1 MGSASCSGCAAIM
14 SYSSTSALALR
25 TYALVWIALL
35 MASSAVTTGRA
46 QKLGGVVAHGR
57 RDLPVSLATITTGG
71 LSTRRP
77 LRGTLGMPVIAG
89 TFADVT
95 PKFDRAVYDSA
106 FFGAEAGVGP
116 YSVARYYRE
125 VSLGA
130 LTFAGSTTPWIRLP
144 RSRASYV
151 EGDPSGIWYRYGEF
165 ARDLLRRAEGVVDWR
180 RYDNDGPDG
189 VPNSGDDDGAVDVA
203 VLLQPG
209 SEYGCGPDSLRGF
222 RETGY
227 RLSLL
232 PGWNGQPYLTSVVG
246 AKGTRIVIDDF
257 VGASAVACQG
267 DAIVP
272 TRVNIPIHEIGHV
285 LGLPDLYDYDG
296 TSFGVGG
303 WDVMGIWAAPPA
315 RPPHFGA
322 WARERL
328 GWATVRRVATSGR
341 VELSPVARGGDI
353 VRIDFNGAREHV
365 LLEYRAA
372 DGADASAPG
381 AGLLLWHVNDA
392 LLETRQWGVN
402 DDETRP
408 GVRVVQ
414 ADGRDDLAL
423 RANVGDVGDPFP
435 GSSSVVAISDSSIP
449 WLRASDGVPTGIRI
463 DGIAIVGDRVV
474 FDVTFTSPPLI
485 LTASSMLV
493 DAVLGHA
500 AFAHTLRAAGGVPP
514 YRWRALEEMPAGLVL
529 TPEGVV
535 QGVPEK
541 LSNTRVALEVRDA
554 RSSTTVGEL
563 LLRVTMPLLTA
574 QQALLGVADPASLD
588 ETRRRALDLVGNR
601 NGRLDVGDV
610 VLFRRM
616 LEVGVSDASGT
627 P

>member
-1 MGSASCSGCAAIM
+1 M
-14 SYSSTSALALR
+14 SPALR
-25 TYALVWIALL
+25 VRALTWSACLIAAG
-35 MASSAVTTGRA
+35 MATPVHAQLGR
-46 QKLGGVVAHGR
+46 GVIAHDR
-57 RDLPVSLATITTGG
+57 RDLPLASAATPVNR
-71 LSTRRP
+71 LATRRP
-77 LRGTLGMPVIAG
+77 LRGALGMPVIAG

-95 PKFDRAVYDSA
+95 PRFDRTVYDSA
-106 FFGAEAGVGP
+106 FFGADAGVGP

-130 LTFAGSTTPWIRLP
+130 LTFSGTTTPWIRLP

-151 EGDPSGIWYRYGEF
+151 DGDAGTVWQRYGEF
-165 ARDLLRRAEGVVDWR
+165 ARDLLQRAEGLVDWR

-189 VPNSGDDDGAVDVA
+189 VPDSGDDDGAVDIA

-232 PGWNGQPYLTSVVG
+232 PGWNGQPYVTTDIG
-246 AKGTRIVIDDF
+246 AAGTPIVIDDF

-267 DAIVP
+267 GDIVP

-296 TSFGVGG
+296 SSFGVGG
-303 WDVMGIWAAPPA
+303 WDVMGIWVAPPA

-328 GWATVRRVATSGR
+328 GWATVRRILGSGR
-341 VELSPVARGGDI
+341 VELTVAARGGDV
-353 VRIDFNGAREHV
+353 VRIDLNGGREHV

-372 DGADASAPG
+372 EGADASAPG
-381 AGLLLWHVNDA
+381 TGLLVWHIDDEV
-392 LLETRQWGVN
+392 LETRQWGVN
-402 DDETRP
+402 DDEMRP
-408 GVRVVQ
+408 AVRVVQ
-414 ADGRDDLAL
+414 ADGRNDLAA

-435 GSSSVVAISDSSIP
+435 GSSSVVAISDTSIP
-449 WLRASDGVPTGIRI
+449 WLRTSDGSPSGVRI
-463 DGIAIVGDRVV
+463 DGIAIAGDRVA
-474 FDVTFTSPPLI
+474 FDVTFTSLPPVI
-485 LTASSMLV
+485 AAATTAVNAS
-493 DAVLGHA
+493 LGETS
-500 AFAHTLRAAGGVPP
+500 FAHTLEATGGTPP
-514 YRWRALEEMPAGLVL
+514 YRWRALGDLPAGLTLSPDGVIEGA
-529 TPEGVV
+529 PED
-535 QGVPEK
+535 
-541 LSNTRVALEVRDA
+541 LITARVAVEVRDA
-554 RSSTTVGEL
+554 KASTAVAEL
-563 LLRVTMPLLTA
+563 QLRITMPALTA
-574 QQALLGVADPASLD
+574 QQALRGVANPASLD

-610 VLFRRM
+610 VRFRRM
-616 LEVGVSDASGT
+616 LETSVTDASGS

>member
-1 MGSASCSGCAAIM
+1 MTRIETVPPAWRVCALTWIACAVGFSAA
-14 SYSSTSALALR
+14 ALAH
-25 TYALVWIALL
+25 
-35 MASSAVTTGRA
+35 A
-46 QKLGGVVAHGR
+46 QNTGGVVAHGR
-57 RDLPVSLATITTGG
+57 RDLPVSLATVRTSG

-95 PKFDRAVYDSA
+95 PKFDRAVYDAA
-106 FFGAEAGVGP
+106 FFGTDAGVGP

-130 LTFAGSTTPWIRLP
+130 LTFAGETTPWIRLP

-151 EGDPSGIWYRYGEF
+151 EGDAGGIWHRYGEF
-165 ARDLLRRAEGVVDWR
+165 ARDLLQRAEAVVDWR

-189 VPNSGDDDGAVDVA
+189 VANSGDDDGVVDVA

-232 PGWNGQPYLTSVVG
+232 PGWNGQPYVTRIVG
-246 AKGTRIVIDDF
+246 ASGTPIVIDDF

-267 DAIVP
+267 DVIVP

-296 TSFGVGG
+296 SSFGVGG

-328 GWATVRRVATSGR
+328 GWATVRRVTRPGR
-341 VELSPVARGGDI
+341 VELGRVAGVGDVAR
-353 VRIDFNGAREHV
+353 IDLNATEYV

-372 DGADASAPG
+372 VGADATAPG
-381 AGLLLWHVNDA
+381 AGLVLWHVDQA
-392 LLETRQWGVN
+392 VLGTRQWGVN
-402 DDETRP
+402 DDESRP

-414 ADGRDDLAL
+414 ADGRDDLAV
-423 RANVGDVGDPFP
+423 RANVGDAGDPFP
-435 GSSSVVAISDSSIP
+435 GSSSVRAISDSSLP
-449 WLRASDGVPTGIRI
+449 WLRASDGTPSGIRI
-463 DGIAIVGDRVV
+463 DGIAIDGDHVA
-474 FDVTFTSPPLI
+474 FDVAFTTPPPAIVAASAIVSAWLGQRSFAHVVRATGGTPPYAWRALNDLPAGLALTVDGI
-485 LTASSMLV
+485 LEGTPDALV
-493 DAVLGHA
+493 DA
-500 AFAHTLRAAGGVPP
+500 GV
-514 YRWRALEEMPAGLVL
+514 AV
-529 TPEGVV
+529 
-535 QGVPEK
+535 
-541 LSNTRVALEVRDA
+541 EVRDA
-554 RSSTTVGEL
+554 RGITNIGEL
-563 LLRVTMPLLTA
+563 RLRVTMPSLTA
-574 QQALLGVADPASLD
+574 QQALRGVADPRSLD
-588 ETRRRALDLVGNR
+588 ETRRRALDLIGNR

-616 LEVGVSDASGT
+616 LETTVGDASET

>member
-1 MGSASCSGCAAIM
+1 MTRPSIPPVVRTRVLAWGVCLIASGLGNAAPLP
-14 SYSSTSALALR
+14 AQFGR
-25 TYALVWIALL
+25 GVIA
-35 MASSAVTTGRA
+35 
-46 QKLGGVVAHGR
+46 HDR
-57 RDLPVSLATITTGG
+57 RDLP
-71 LSTRRP
+71 LSTATTTIARLASRRP

-95 PKFDRAVYDSA
+95 PKYDRAVYDA
-106 FFGAEAGVGP
+106 AYFGADAGVGP

-130 LTFAGSTTPWIRLP
+130 LSFAGATTPWIRLP
-144 RSRASYV
+144 RTRAAYV
-151 EGDPSGIWYRYGEF
+151 DGDPGSIWQRYGEF
-165 ARDLLRRAEGVVDWR
+165 ARDLLQRADAVIDWR

-189 VPNSGDDDGAVDVA
+189 MPNSGDDDGAVDIA

-232 PGWNGQPYLTSVVG
+232 PGWNGQPYVTNAVG
-246 AKGTRIVIDDF
+246 AAGTPIVIDDF

-267 DAIVP
+267 AEIVP

-296 TSFGVGG
+296 SSFGVGG

-322 WARERL
+322 WAREQL
-328 GWATVRRVATSGR
+328 GWASVRRVATSGR
-341 VELSPVARGGDI
+341 VELSAVARGGDI
-353 VRIDFNGAREHV
+353 VRIDLEGGREHV

-381 AGLLLWHVNDA
+381 TGLVVWHVNDA
-392 LLETRQWGVN
+392 VLATRHWGVN
-402 DDETRP
+402 DDETHP
-408 GVRVVQ
+408 AVRVVQ
-414 ADGRDDLAL
+414 ADGRDDLAA
-423 RANVGDVGDPFP
+423 RTNVGDIGDPFP
-435 GSSSVVAISDSSIP
+435 GSSLVIALSDSSVP
-449 WLRASDGVPTGIRI
+449 WLRMSDGTPTGVRI
-463 DGIAIVGDRVV
+463 DAIAIAGDRAT
-474 FDVTFTSPPLI
+474 FDVTFGIPAPVI
-485 LTASSMLV
+485 LAATTAVNAS
-493 DAVLGHA
+493 LGQTG
-500 AFAHTLRAAGGVPP
+500 FTHTLRATGGVAP
-514 YRWRALEEMPAGLVL
+514 YQWRALDALPAGLALSADGVIQGA
-529 TPEGVV
+529 PENLV
-535 QGVPEK
+535 
-541 LSNTRVALEVRDA
+541 NTRVAVELRDA
-554 RSSTTVGEL
+554 RGSTTVGEL
-563 LLRVTMPLLTA
+563 QLRIAMPALTA
-574 QQALLGVADPASLD
+574 QQALRGVADPASLD

-616 LEVGVSDASGT
+616 LETSVTDASAS

>member
-1 MGSASCSGCAAIM
+1 
-14 SYSSTSALALR
+14 
-25 TYALVWIALL
+25 
-35 MASSAVTTGRA
+35 
-46 QKLGGVVAHGR
+46 
-57 RDLPVSLATITTGG
+57 
-71 LSTRRP
+71 
-77 LRGTLGMPVIAG
+77 MPIIAG

-95 PKFDRAVYDSA
+95 PKYDRTVYDSA
-106 FFGAEAGVGP
+106 YFGAHAGVGP

-130 LTFAGSTTPWIRLP
+130 LTFSGSTTPWIRLP
-144 RSRASYV
+144 RARASYV
-151 EGDPSGIWYRYGEF
+151 DGDAASVWERYGEF
-165 ARDLLRRAEGVVDWR
+165 ARDLLVRAEDAVDWR

-189 VPNSGDDDGAVDVA
+189 VPNSGDDDGAVDIA

-232 PGWNGQPYLTSVVG
+232 PGWSGQPYVTSAIG
-246 AKGTRIVIDDF
+246 ASGTPIVIDDF

-267 DAIVP
+267 NEITP

-296 TSFGVGG
+296 SSFGVGG

-328 GWATVRRVATSGR
+328 GWATVRHVSTSGR
-341 VELSPVARGGDI
+341 VELNAVAREGDI
-353 VRIDFNGAREHV
+353 VRINLNGGREHV

-381 AGLLLWHVNDA
+381 TGLVVWHVNDA
-392 LLETRQWGVN
+392 VLETRQWGVN
-402 DDETRP
+402 DDESHP
-408 GVRVVQ
+408 AVRVVQ
-414 ADGRDDLAL
+414 ADGREDLAA

-435 GSSSVVAISDSSIP
+435 GSSSVVALSDSSVP
-449 WLRASDGVPTGIRI
+449 WLRTSDGSPSGVRI
-463 DGIAIVGDRVV
+463 DGIAIAGDRVS
-474 FDVTFTSPPLI
+474 FDVTFAI
-485 LTASSMLV
+485 TAPV
-493 DAVLGHA
+493 IAAAATPIDATLGQTAFTHA
-500 AFAHTLRAAGGVPP
+500 LHATGGAPP
-514 YRWRALEEMPAGLVL
+514 YQWRAIGALPAGLML
-529 TPEGVV
+529 TSEGVI
-535 QGVPEK
+535 QGAPED
-541 LSNTRVALEVRDA
+541 LITARVAVEVRDA
-554 RSSTTVGEL
+554 RATATIAEL
-563 LLRVTMPLLTA
+563 QLRVTMPSLTT
-574 QQALLGVADPASLD
+574 QQALRGVADPASLD

-610 VLFRRM
+610 VRFRRM
-616 LEVGVSDASGT
+616 LETSVTDASSS

>member
-1 MGSASCSGCAAIM
+1 
-14 SYSSTSALALR
+14 
-25 TYALVWIALL
+25 
-35 MASSAVTTGRA
+35 
-46 QKLGGVVAHGR
+46 
-57 RDLPVSLATITTGG
+57 
-71 LSTRRP
+71 
-77 LRGTLGMPVIAG
+77 MPIIAG

-95 PKFDRAVYDSA
+95 PKYDRAVYDTA
-106 FFGAEAGVGP
+106 YFGAHAGVGP

-130 LTFAGSTTPWIRLP
+130 LTFTGSTTPWIRLP
-144 RSRASYV
+144 RTRASYV
-151 EGDPSGIWYRYGEF
+151 DGDAASVWHRYSEF
-165 ARDLLRRAEGVVDWR
+165 ARDLLVRAEGLVDWR

-189 VPNSGDDDGAVDVA
+189 VPNSGDDDGAVDIA

-232 PGWNGQPYLTSVVG
+232 PGWNGQPYVTTAIG
-246 AKGTRIVIDDF
+246 ASGTPIVIDDF
-257 VGASAVACQG
+257 VAASAVACQG
-267 DAIVP
+267 EEIIP

-296 TSFGVGG
+296 SSFGVGG

-328 GWATVRRVATSGR
+328 GWAAVRHVSTSGR
-341 VELSPVARGGDI
+341 VELSAVAAGGDI
-353 VRIDFNGAREHV
+353 VRINLNGGREHV

-372 DGADASAPG
+372 GGADASAPG
-381 AGLLLWHVNDA
+381 TGLVVWHVNDA
-392 LLETRQWGVN
+392 VLEARHWGVN
-402 DDETRP
+402 DDESHP
-408 GVRVVQ
+408 AVRVVQ
-414 ADGRDDLAL
+414 ADGREDLAA

-435 GSSSVVAISDSSIP
+435 GSSSVVALSDSSVP
-449 WLRASDGVPTGIRI
+449 WLRTSDGGPSGVRI
-463 DGIAIVGDRVV
+463 DGIAITGDRVS
-474 FDVTFTSPPLI
+474 FDVTFAIIPPVIAAATTPINATLGQ
-485 LTASSMLV
+485 TAFT
-493 DAVLGHA
+493 HA
-500 AFAHTLRAAGGVPP
+500 LQATGGAPPYQWRAIGALPAGFTLSAGGLIQGAPE
-514 YRWRALEEMPAGLVL
+514 RL
-529 TPEGVV
+529 TSARIAV
-535 QGVPEK
+535 
-541 LSNTRVALEVRDA
+541 EVRDA
-554 RSSTTVGEL
+554 RASATVGEL
-563 LLRVTMPLLTA
+563 ELRVTMPALTT
-574 QQALLGVADPASLD
+574 QQALRGVADPASLD

-616 LEVGVSDASGT
+616 LETSVTDASS

>member
-1 MGSASCSGCAAIM
+1 MIWTLASPVVRLRAIAWSACVIA
-14 SYSSTSALALR
+14 SS
-25 TYALVWIALL
+25 
-35 MASSAVTTGRA
+35 MASPAHAQLGRGA
-46 QKLGGVVAHGR
+46 VAHDR
-57 RDLPVSLATITTGG
+57 RDLPVALSNARVRSLAA
-71 LSTRRP
+71 RRP
-77 LRGTLGMPVIAG
+77 LRGTLGMPIIAG

-95 PKFDRAVYDSA
+95 PKYDRTVYDSA
-106 FFGAEAGVGP
+106 YFGAHAGVGP

-130 LTFAGSTTPWIRLP
+130 LTFSGSTTPWIRLP
-144 RSRASYV
+144 RARASYV
-151 EGDPSGIWYRYGEF
+151 DGDAASVWERYGEF
-165 ARDLLRRAEGVVDWR
+165 ARDLLVRAEDAVDWR

-189 VPNSGDDDGAVDVA
+189 VPNSGDDDGAVDIA

-232 PGWNGQPYLTSVVG
+232 PGWSGQPYVTSAIG
-246 AKGTRIVIDDF
+246 ASGTPIVIDDF
-257 VGASAVACQG
+257 VGASALACHG
-267 DAIVP
+267 TEITP

-296 TSFGVGG
+296 SSFGVGG

-328 GWATVRRVATSGR
+328 GWATVRHVSTSGR
-341 VELSPVARGGDI
+341 VELNAVAREGDI
-353 VRIDFNGAREHV
+353 VRINLNGGREHV

-381 AGLLLWHVNDA
+381 TGLVVWHVNDA
-392 LLETRQWGVN
+392 VLETRQWGVN
-402 DDETRP
+402 DDESHP
-408 GVRVVQ
+408 AVRVVQ
-414 ADGRDDLAL
+414 ADGREDLAA

-435 GSSSVVAISDSSIP
+435 GSSSVVALSDSSVP
-449 WLRASDGVPTGIRI
+449 WLRTSDGSPSGVRI
-463 DGIAIVGDRVV
+463 DGIAIAGDRVS
-474 FDVTFTSPPLI
+474 FDVTFAI
-485 LTASSMLV
+485 TAPV
-493 DAVLGHA
+493 IAAAATPIDATLGQTAFTHA
-500 AFAHTLRAAGGVPP
+500 LHATGGAPP
-514 YRWRALEEMPAGLVL
+514 YQWRAIGALPAGFMLSS
-529 TPEGVV
+529 EGVI
-535 QGVPEK
+535 QGAPED
-541 LSNTRVALEVRDA
+541 LITARVAVEVRDA
-554 RSSTTVGEL
+554 RATATIAEL
-563 LLRVTMPLLTA
+563 QLRVTMPSLTT
-574 QQALLGVADPASLD
+574 QQALRGVADPASLD

-610 VLFRRM
+610 VRFRRM
-616 LEVGVSDASGT
+616 LETSVTDASSS

>member
-1 MGSASCSGCAAIM
+1 M
-14 SYSSTSALALR
+14 SQPVLR
-25 TYALVWIALL
+25 VYALTWIACWI
-35 MASSAVTTGRA
+35 ASSAFATAHA
-46 QKLGGVVAHGR
+46 QTARSAVAHGR
-57 RDLPVSLATITTGG
+57 RDLPLSPANTAVSG
-71 LSTRRP
+71 LSARRP
-77 LRGTLGMPVIAG
+77 LRGTLGMPIIAG

-95 PKFDRAVYDSA
+95 PKFDRAVYDAA
-106 FFGAEAGVGP
+106 FFGADAGVGP

-130 LTFAGSTTPWIRLP
+130 LTFAGATTPWIRLQ

-151 EGDPSGIWYRYGEF
+151 DGDAGGIWRRYGEF
-165 ARDLLRRAEGVVDWR
+165 ARDLLQRADGMVDWR

-189 VPNSGDDDGAVDVA
+189 VPDSGDDDGVVDIA

-232 PGWNGQPYLTSVVG
+232 PGWNGQPYATSVVG
-246 AKGTRIVIDDF
+246 VTGKPIVIDDF
-257 VGASAVACQG
+257 VGASAVACQDG
-267 DAIVP
+267 EIVP

-296 TSFGVGG
+296 SSFGVGG

-328 GWATVRRVATSGR
+328 GWATVRRVATSAR
-341 VELSPVARGGDI
+341 VELSAVARGGDV
-353 VRIDFNGAREHV
+353 VRIDLNGAREHV

-381 AGLLLWHVNDA
+381 TGLLVWHVDDA
-392 LLETRQWGVN
+392 VLEARQWGVN
-402 DDETRP
+402 DDETHP

-414 ADGRDDLAL
+414 ADGRNDLAV
-423 RANVGDVGDPFP
+423 RANIGDVGDPFP
-435 GSSSVVAISDSSIP
+435 GSSSVITISDSSTP
-449 WLRASDGVPTGIRI
+449 WLRTSDGAPTGVRI
-463 DGIAIVGDRVV
+463 DGIAIAGDRVV
-474 FDVTFTSPPLI
+474 FDVTFTNPPPVI
-485 LTASSMLV
+485 ATATTVVNAS
-493 DAVLGHA
+493 LGQA
-500 AFAHTLRAAGGVPP
+500 TLAHTLGATGGVPP
-514 YRWRALEEMPAGLVL
+514 YQWRALDELPAGLVL
-529 TPEGVV
+529 TSDGVV
-535 QGVPEK
+535 QGAPEH
-541 LSNTRVALEVRDA
+541 LANARIAVEVRDVRA
-554 RSSTTVGEL
+554 STTVGEL
-563 LLRVTMPLLTA
+563 HLRVTMPSLTT
-574 QQALLGVADPASLD
+574 QQALRGVADPASLD
-588 ETRRRALDLVGNR
+588 ETRQRALDFIGNR

-610 VLFRRM
+610 VRFRRM
-616 LEVGVSDASGT
+616 LETGVSDASDK

>member
-1 MGSASCSGCAAIM
+1 MAAP
-14 SYSSTSALALR
+14 AHAQL
-25 TYALVWIALL
+25 
-35 MASSAVTTGRA
+35 GRGA
-46 QKLGGVVAHGR
+46 VAHDR
-57 RDLPVSLATITTGG
+57 RDLPLTASSTTVRGLA
-71 LSTRRP
+71 TRRP
-77 LRGTLGMPVIAG
+77 LRGTLGMPIIAG

-95 PKFDRAVYDSA
+95 PRYDRTVYDTA
-106 FFGAEAGVGP
+106 YFGAHAGVGP

-130 LTFAGSTTPWIRLP
+130 LTFTGTTTPWITLP
-144 RSRASYV
+144 RTRASYV
-151 EGDPSGIWYRYGEF
+151 DGDAAGVWHRYGEF
-165 ARDLLRRAEGVVDWR
+165 ARDLLVRAEGSVDWR

-189 VPNSGDDDGAVDVA
+189 VPNSGDDDGAVDIA

-232 PGWNGQPYLTSVVG
+232 PGWNGQPYVTSAIG
-246 AKGTRIVIDDF
+246 AAGMPIVIDDF

-267 DAIVP
+267 EEITP

-296 TSFGVGG
+296 SSFGVGG

-328 GWATVRRVATSGR
+328 GWATVRHVSASGR
-341 VELSPVARGGDI
+341 VELTPVARGGDI
-353 VRIDFNGAREHV
+353 VRINLNGGREHV

-381 AGLLLWHVNDA
+381 TGLLIWHVNDA
-392 LLETRQWGVN
+392 VLESRRWGVN

-408 GVRVVQ
+408 AVRVVQ
-414 ADGRDDLAL
+414 ADGRDDLAA
-423 RANVGDVGDPFP
+423 RANVGDGGDPFP
-435 GSSSVVAISDSSIP
+435 GSSVVVALSDSSTP
-449 WLRASDGVPTGIRI
+449 GLRTSDGEPSGVRI
-463 DGIAIVGDRVV
+463 DQIALTGDRVS
-474 FDVTFTSPPLI
+474 FAVTFTI
-485 LTASSMLV
+485 TAPVIAAATTSVNAS
-493 DAVLGHA
+493 LGQT
-500 AFAHTLRAAGGVPP
+500 AFSHTLQARGGAPP
-514 YRWRALEEMPAGLVL
+514 YQWRALDALPAGLTL
-529 TPEGVV
+529 TPDGVM
-535 QGVPEK
+535 QGAPVD
-541 LSNTRVALEVRDA
+541 LISARVAVEVRDA
-554 RSSTTVGEL
+554 RGSSSVAEVD
-563 LLRVTMPLLTA
+563 LRVTMPALTT
-574 QQALLGVADPASLD
+574 QQALRGVANPASLD

-610 VLFRRM
+610 VRFRQM
-616 LEVGVSDASGT
+616 VETSVTDAASS